1 MAEVLSQSQIDALL
15 NSMQGG
21 NSAPPK
27 EDAPEKKYRKYDFK
41 SPRKFTKDRLK
52 MLGGIFDNYSRIINT
67 RINGLLHA
75 NCEVEVESV
84 EEQRYYE
91 FSNALHDGAV
101 LTVAHLNME
110 GGDEDEAPVLMYPT
124 TTMMVSMMD
133 RLLGGTGNVEDVPD
147 DYEYTDLD
155 LCLYENLT
163 QEFVKCMG
171 EGWANDIQLDFDFGR
186 VESNPTLVQL
196 IGLEETVVLVDL
208 KLKFSNCEGGI
219 SIVLPGTMLTNIF
232 TKINEDN
239 PTRRTTAEDHSDEI
253 MGQLRDSSLEVVAEL
268 GRTTLR
274 LRDIYSLNVGDVIDL
289 SQKKDSAVF
298 LRIGGRKWFDG
309 MMGVSEKHLAV
320 KIKQVYQNA
329 ERRDIQGNE

>member
-1 MAEVLSQSQIDALL
+1 
-15 NSMQGG
+15 
-21 NSAPPK
+21 
-27 EDAPEKKYRKYDFK
+27 
-41 SPRKFTKDRLK
+41 
-52 MLGGIFDNYSRIINT
+52 
-67 RINGLLHA
+67 
-75 NCEVEVESV
+75 
-84 EEQRYYE
+84 
-91 FSNALHDGAV
+91 
-101 LTVAHLNME
+101 
-110 GGDEDEAPVLMYPT
+110 
-124 TTMMVSMMD
+124 
-133 RLLGGTGNVEDVPD
+133 
-147 DYEYTDLD
+147 
-155 LCLYENLT
+155 
-163 QEFVKCMG
+163 G
-171 EGWANDIQLDFDFGR
+171 EGWANYIQLDFDFGR

>member
-15 NSMQGG
+15 NSMKGG
-21 NSAPPK
+21 GAAPAR
-27 EDAPEKKYRKYDFK
+27 EGAPEKKYRKYDFK

-52 MLGGIFDNYSRIINT
+52 MLRGIFDNYSRILNT

-75 NCEVEVESV
+75 TCEVEVESV

-91 FSNALHDGAV
+91 FSNALQDGAV
-101 LTVAHLNME
+101 RTVANLNME
-110 GGDEDEAPVLMYPT
+110 GDRDEEEPMLMLLT
-124 TTMMVSMMD
+124 TTVMVSMMD
-133 RLLGGTGNVEDVPD
+133 RLLGGNGNVEEVPD

-163 QEFVKCMG
+163 QEFVRCMG
-171 EGWANDIQLDFDFGR
+171 ESWNNYIRLDFDFER
-186 VESNPTLVQL
+186 VETNPTLVHL
-196 IGLEETVVLVDL
+196 IGLDETVVMVDL
-208 KLKFSNCEGGI
+208 KLKFPNCDGGL

-232 TKINEDN
+232 TRISQEN
-239 PTRRTTAEDHSDEI
+239 PTRRAVGENRADDI
-253 MGQLRDSSLEVVAEL
+253 MDQLRDSSLDVVAEL

-274 LRDIYSLNVGDVIDL
+274 LRDIYGLNVGDVIDL
-289 SQKKDSAVF
+289 SQKKDSPVF

-320 KIKQVYQNA
+320 KIKQVYHTA
-329 ERRDIQGNE
+329 ERRDMQENE